1 MSEMEIADPRAALD
15 ALIRDSGDDMASI
28 SKMIGRNA
36 AYIQQF
42 IRRGTPKRLA
52 EDDRRTL
59 ARYFGVPE
67 ERLGGRPADPA
78 PVAAEKG
85 RMPRRGLVS
94 VPRLEIG
101 ASAGPGAFAGD
112 ERPRQHVAF
121 EAEWL
126 RTLVGSGLT
135 DLSIIQVAGDS
146 MSPTLSDGDEILV
159 DRADATPRLRDG
171 IYVLRMDDAL
181 LVKRLALNPVGPRLS
196 VLSDNPAYPSWPDC
210 APETIEIIGRVVWA
224 ARRIN

>member
-1 MSEMEIADPRAALD
+1 MEMTDPRAALD

-59 ARYFGVPE
+59 ARYFGVAE
-67 ERLGGRPADPA
+67 ERLGGRAIDPSPAM
-78 PVAAEKG
+78 AEKG

-112 ERPRQHVAF
+112 ERPRQQVAF

-126 RTLVGSGLT
+126 RALVGSGLS

-159 DRADATPRLRDG
+159 DRADAAPRLRDG

-210 APETIEIIGRVVWA
+210 APGTVEVIGRVVWA
-224 ARRIN
+224 ARRIS